1 MIHRLE
7 IENFYSICET
17 QVIDLRVGAKVP
29 DEESRFAQIEDGSG
43 DRVPKTVALYG
54 ANASGKSNILKALVL
69 LKTFLVDSINLPTDK
84 ILPLSSFGSAQHDAE
99 RTRIK
104 VHFDWIGDLVD
115 KDLQSTSSTPIARYT
130 YEVQFQGDPNWRERK
145 TVLSEELRLQPISG
159 KSRRVFERNESGEVQ
174 GSDQFPLNR
183 LSHILTKLRPDV
195 SLASTIAQFADHS
208 PALAFLEWAKHIS
221 ANILWEKLTADDDA
235 IIGYYAKT
243 PTRLEVLNR
252 IIEKVDLGIRSFSI
266 AQSPGGPVAV
276 ITHHG
281 LDRPLAFWME
291 SQGTRDFIKVFP
303 YIVDALSTGGIAV
316 IDELDSTIH
325 PMLLPEI
332 LRWFHDPVENPHN
345 AQLWFS
351 GHSASLLEELQKEE
365 IFFTEK
371 DQQGRTSVYGL
382 KDIESVRRSDN
393 FYQKYLGGVYGAVPR
408 IG

>member
-17 QVIDLRVGAKVP
+17 QVIDLRIGAKVP
-29 DEESRFAQIEDGSG
+29 DEEQRFAEINDGSS

-69 LKTFLVDSINLPTDK
+69 LKTFLVESINLPADK
-84 ILPLSSFGSAQHDAE
+84 ILPVSSFGSAQHDVE

-104 VHFDWIGDLVD
+104 VHFDWLGDLVN
-115 KDLQSTSSTPIARYT
+115 KDFRSVLDMPFARYT
-130 YEVQFQGDPNWRERK
+130 YEVQFQGEPHRRERK

-159 KSRRVFERNESGEVQ
+159 KSRRIFERNASGEIH

-195 SLASTIAQFADHS
+195 SLASTIAQFADHP

-221 ANILWEKLTADDDA
+221 ANILSEKLVADDDA
-235 IIGYYAKT
+235 VIGYYANT
-243 PTRLEVLNR
+243 PPMLEAVNR

-266 AQSPGGPVAV
+266 VPSAGGPVAA
-276 ITHHG
+276 IAHHG
-281 LDRPLAFWME
+281 LDRPLPFWME

-303 YIVDALSTGGIAV
+303 HIKESLRRGGIAV

-332 LRWFHDPVENPHN
+332 LRWFRDPVENPRN

-351 GHSASLLEELQKEE
+351 GHSASLLEDLQKEE

-371 DQQGRTSVYGL
+371 DSQGRTSIYGL